1 MTFSKAKDRD
11 AHEAMLSPEDAKRKR
26 KQENDRLRKRRK
38 KMAAVLSAAGLSAFD
53 KVNDAVCH
61 PPTKKSSAP
70 RRTDRPN
77 E

>member
-26 KQENDRLRKRRK
+26 KQENDRMRKRRK
-38 KMAAVLSAAGLSAFD
+38 KMAKVLSASGLTAFD

-61 PPTKKSSAP
+61 PVKKNSSAR